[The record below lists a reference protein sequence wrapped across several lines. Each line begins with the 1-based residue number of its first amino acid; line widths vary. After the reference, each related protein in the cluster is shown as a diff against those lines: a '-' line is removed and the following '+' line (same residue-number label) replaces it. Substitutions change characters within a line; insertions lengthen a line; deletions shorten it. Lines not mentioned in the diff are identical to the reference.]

1 MSGMKLAAVGA
12 LCGQGGGM
20 RDPFVSAFVSRVW
33 WHARERRP
41 YMEEIEGF
49 DWRDDLKEVS
59 VPCICIGDRAYKTSG
74 QDMIMLDMDSIK
86 ACYDDVE
93 FRTYV
98 DNNGQVLWSPETHL
112 VKIYHGV
119 FTNG

>member
-59 VPCICIGDRAYKTSG
+59 VPCICIGDMVGRG
-74 QDMIMLDMDSIK
+74 NRR
-86 ACYDDVE
+86 
-93 FRTYV
+93 FRLLIQLIDENVY
-98 DNNGQVLWSPETHL
+98 
-112 VKIYHGV
+112 
-119 FTNG
+119 

>member
-1 MSGMKLAAVGA
+1 
-12 LCGQGGGM
+12 M

-74 QDMIMLDMDSIK
+74 QDMIMV
-86 ACYDDVE
+86 DDVD

-98 DNNGQVLWSPETHL
+98 YNNGQVLWSPETHL